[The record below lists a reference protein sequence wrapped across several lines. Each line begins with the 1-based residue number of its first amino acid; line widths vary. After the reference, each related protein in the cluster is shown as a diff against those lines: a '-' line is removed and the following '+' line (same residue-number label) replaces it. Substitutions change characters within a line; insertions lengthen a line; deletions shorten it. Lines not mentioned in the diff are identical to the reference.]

1 MTTETDPGAGRQCD
15 ICQTWVP
22 TRPDGN
28 EIDGIP
34 CSLIELRWSEHGIP
48 GLTRCMHCGSPVKTE
63 NLAYHHSVEHHLPPP
78 SDAQLAQYNTALI
91 RDAIYK
97 AAQANEVVS
106 GKLDAVLQE
115 LKRLRSRS
123 LFWPIVAAVIAAQLL
138 YPVVKALVVAAL
150 EFLAQLRSAPG

>member
-1 MTTETDPGAGRQCD
+1 MTETDPAAGMRCD
-15 ICQTWVP
+15 ICQAWVP

-34 CSLIELRWSEHGIP
+34 CSLIEHRWSEHGIP
-48 GLTRCMHCGSPVKTE
+48 GLTRCMHCGSPVKTQ

-91 RDAIYK
+91 RDAIHK
-97 AAQANEVVS
+97 AAQASEAVS
-106 GKLDAVLQE
+106 QKLDAVVKE
-115 LKRLRSRS
+115 LRGLRSQS

-138 YPVVKALVVAAL
+138 YPFVNDVIREVIRRAVAK
-150 EFLAQLRSAPG
+150 F